1 MAQEI
6 KKRGRKP
13 KVKDVNVSIDTP
25 NVDLEINKTEEGFT
39 ADFDSKRVDIHVE
52 KTADSFSIEVE
63 IDDKKE
69 YEAIATGVNPTMPKG
84 TIWRVTGE
92 LLKIFIRKGIANMK
106 NKRK

>member
-6 KKRGRKP
+6 KKRGRKS
-13 KVKDVNVSIDTP
+13 KVTDVNISIDTP
-25 NVDLEINKTEEGFT
+25 NVDLEISKTEDGFT
-39 ADFDSKRVDIHVE
+39 ADLDSKRVDIHVE
-52 KTADSFSIEVE
+52 KTDEKFSIEVE

-69 YEAIATGVNPTMPKG
+69 YEAVATGVNPTMPKG

-106 NKRK
+106 NRGK

>member
-6 KKRGRKP
+6 KKRGRKA
-13 KVKDVNVSIDTP
+13 KNVDVTIDTP
-25 NVDLEINKTEEGFT
+25 NVDLKIEKTEEGFT
-39 ADFDSKRVDIHVE
+39 ADLDSKRVDIHVE
-52 KTADSFSIEVE
+52 KTEDRFSIEVE

-92 LLKIFIRKGIANMK
+92 LLKIFIRKGIANLK
-106 NKRK
+106 NKK